1 MRSPFSPSIA
11 VSIATCMTLL
21 ASTAAIFCY
30 HISQCCFFPI
40 TVIAHIC
47 PPTAGPIHIT
57 FPRHCH
63 YYTMPL
69 QETPLLASPSNVHY
83 ATVSLALLLN
93 NYRSR
98 VLNHLIPS
106 IATAA
111 SIATH
116 ATRITD
122 LDCP

>member
-21 ASTAAIFCY
+21 ASTAAIFRY
-30 HISQCCFFPI
+30 HLSQRCFFPI
-40 TVIAHIC
+40 TVVAHIC
-47 PPTAGPIHIT
+47 PPTAGPIYIT
-57 FPRHCH
+57 FPRRCH

-69 QETPLLASPSNVHY
+69 QETPLLVSPSNVHCT
-83 ATVSLALLLN
+83 TVSLALLLN

-106 IATAA
+106 IAATA

-116 ATRITD
+116 ATRIVD
-122 LDCP
+122 LSCP